1 MLAGWTEPRLA
12 DCGDGC
18 AMAAADVADVAD
30 AANAADAADAVDAA
44 DAADAADPW
53 VVQRVD
59 AKLFWHFLLIF
70 FISIELLSKIVTCSM
85 QIYIRCTGMAL
96 KGGYPR
102 VWPEKGKILL
112 EEGSWCFSL
121 R

>member
-18 AMAAADVADVAD
+18 ATAAAGTADVAD
-30 AANAADAADAVDAA
+30 AADAADAVD
-44 DAADAADPW
+44 PW
-53 VVQRVD
+53 VVRRVD
-59 AKLFWHFLLIF
+59 AKLFWRFSLIF
-70 FISIELLSKIVTCSM
+70 FISIELMSKIVSCSM
-85 QIYIRCTGMAL
+85 QIYILCTGMAL

-102 VWPEKGKILL
+102 VWPEKGKILW

>member
-18 AMAAADVADVAD
+18 ATAAAGTADVAD
-30 AANAADAADAVDAA
+30 AADATDAA

-53 VVQRVD
+53 VVRRVD
-59 AKLFWHFLLIF
+59 AKLFWRFLLIF
-70 FISIELLSKIVTCSM
+70 FILTELMSKIVSCSM
-85 QIYIRCTGMAL
+85 QIYILCTGMAL

-102 VWPEKGKILL
+102 VWPEKGKIFL
-112 EEGSWCFSL
+112 EEGIWCFSL

>member
-12 DCGDGC
+12 DCGLGC
-18 AMAAADVADVAD
+18 ATAAAGTA
-30 AANAADAADAVDAA
+30 DAA
-44 DAADAADPW
+44 DAADAGDPW
-53 VVQRVD
+53 VVRRVD
-59 AKLFWHFLLIF
+59 AKLFWRFLLIF
-70 FISIELLSKIVTCSM
+70 FISIEHMLKIVSCSM
-85 QIYIRCTGMAL
+85 QIYILCTGMAL

-102 VWPEKGKILL
+102 VWPEKGKILW